1 MPEKLRKPPRLSSLE
16 VGHEMWGALS
26 STEEGLF
33 RGEGLWRKAHPQDR
47 SLFLKI
53 GKLSESSEGTISKGK
68 VVTTS
73 SILGHY
79 PYTLSQ
85 TLAEQQG
92 SRDRGGAPS
101 LRMLLSLPWFR
112 DMKLIIEPHQR
123 EVFLTLPVAFLKD
136 LYS

>member
-1 MPEKLRKPPRLSSLE
+1 
-16 VGHEMWGALS
+16 MWGALS

-53 GKLSESSEGTISKGK
+53 GKFSESSEGTISKGK

-85 TLAEQQG
+85 TLAERQEAG
-92 SRDRGGAPS
+92 IGG
-101 LRMLLSLPWFR
+101 LHLSVCFF
-112 DMKLIIEPHQR
+112 LILGFAI
-123 EVFLTLPVAFLKD
+123 
-136 LYS
+136 